1 MNRQTEQ
8 RSPEEIESDISRTRS
23 HLDETLHEL
32 EQRLSPQ
39 QWMNGTVEYFRQGG
53 ANAAMANLSN
63 TVRHHPV
70 PVMLT
75 GVGLGWLILSQR
87 KSRRGSP
94 EPDDDHSAFPVA
106 STTSHVPPSEQIT
119 ATPRSAGAEA
129 STAGITSTG
138 TDPATV
144 GASATSSP
152 ATPNVGRE
160 SNQGGNS
167 KLDAAKSRAQQMAG
181 NARSSTQQLT
191 GNVKGRAQ
199 TMMSNVREKS
209 GHMKGAGQS
218 TRNMSRNVSQKAQG
232 ACEQTTH
239 FIQDHPLVAG
249 AMGIALGAALGSLV
263 PTTRVENERL
273 GGFRDKAVDRANE
286 VGHQQV
292 EKTQAKMSEKADE
305 VQARVHDKAEQAKA
319 SSTSSSGSGTA
330 SSSGTGTSTSSGSHS
345 TGSGGDH
352 PPTRGG

>member
-1 MNRQTEQ
+1 MSRRTEQ

-32 EQRLSPQ
+32 EQRISPQ
-39 QWMNGTVEYFRQGG
+39 QWVNGTFEYLRQGG

-87 KSRRGSP
+87 KSRHGSH
-94 EPDDDHSAFPVA
+94 EPGYDHSAFPVA
-106 STTSHVPPSEQIT
+106 STSVSATSDVPPSGQTT

-129 STAGITSTG
+129 TAAGITSTG
-138 TDPATV
+138 VDPATV

-152 ATPNVGRE
+152 ATPSVGRE
-160 SNQGGNS
+160 PNQDSKS
-167 KLDAAKSRAQQMAG
+167 KLGAAKSKAQQMAG

-209 GHMKGAGQS
+209 GQMKGASQS
-218 TRNMSRNVSQKAQG
+218 KRNMSRNVSQKAQG
-232 ACEQTTH
+232 ACDQTTH

-249 AMGIALGAALGSLV
+249 AMGVALGAALGSLV

-273 GGFRDKAVDRANE
+273 GSFRDQAMDRANE
-286 VGHQQV
+286 AGHQQV
-292 EKTQAKMSEKADE
+292 EKTQAK
-305 VQARVHDKAEQAKA
+305 VHEKAEQAKA
-319 SSTSSSGSGTA
+319 NSS
-330 SSSGTGTSTSSGSHS
+330 SSSGTGATSSGAGTSSSASTSSGSQS